1 MSNEEILFTPFK
13 IGNIEVPNRFVETAV
28 TGTEADHGAE
38 MPLIRE
44 NPRPAFW

>member
-28 TGTEADHGAE
+28 TGTSLLDKGVFNEATRGFHLA
-38 MPLIRE
+38 R
-44 NPRPAFW
+44 A